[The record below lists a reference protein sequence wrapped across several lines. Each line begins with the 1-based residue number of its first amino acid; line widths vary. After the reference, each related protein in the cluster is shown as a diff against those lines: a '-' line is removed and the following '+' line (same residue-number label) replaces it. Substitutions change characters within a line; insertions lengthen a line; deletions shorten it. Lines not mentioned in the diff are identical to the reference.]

1 MEWYVQWI
9 QAFAAFA
16 SRTEYPSAIAQLK
29 QLDAHPICKNNLVNI
44 FFQLRTLVRRL
55 IHSKA
60 RASIVTE
67 NLIFSLILF
76 LENSLIFRIIFS
88 P

>member
-44 FFQLRTLVRRL
+44 SFQLGTPMKRL
-55 IHSKA
+55 M
-60 RASIVTE
+60 
-67 NLIFSLILF
+67 
-76 LENSLIFRIIFS
+76 
-88 P
+88 